1 MQATSYLVTAWDALA
16 TQMGKPMS
24 EVAVTWS
31 DVTIYQAVQADSD
44 SKITLSVLLDRSN
57 RFQVCFSP
65 PPSHPPFPAF
75 LQHSL

>member
-31 DVTIYQAVQADSD
+31 DVSIYQAVQADSD

-57 RFQVCFSP
+57 RFQVSP
-65 PPSHPPFPAF
+65 PLPLSSHVALFNAV
-75 LQHSL
+75 S